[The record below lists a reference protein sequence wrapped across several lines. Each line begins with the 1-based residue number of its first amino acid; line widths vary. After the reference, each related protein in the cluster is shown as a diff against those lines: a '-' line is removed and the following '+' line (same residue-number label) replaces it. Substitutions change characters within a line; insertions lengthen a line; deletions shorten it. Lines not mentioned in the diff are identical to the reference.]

1 MKRKLVVGAAAV
13 AAVAGSGAV
22 VATAATPEED
32 NAAILGAVAKDL
44 GVEESALESAFEKA
58 LTARIDAAV
67 AAGELTSEQAAQL
80 KERVAAGD
88 VPLFAAPGRGHH
100 GHGGPRYEAAAAYLG
115 MTAAELRAAV
125 DEDTSLADLARERGK
140 SVSGLVDALM
150 PEARARVDAAFAAG
164 RITEAERDERIAGL
178 RERITARVN
187 GEGPSGR
194 DEARDDAAG
203 SGFQD
208 PGASF

>member
-1 MKRKLVVGAAAV
+1 MKRKLVAGAVAV

-22 VATAATPEED
+22 VATAATPEEND
-32 NAAILGAVAKDL
+32 AAILGDVARDL
-44 GVEESALESAFEKA
+44 GVEESALESALEKA
-58 LTARIDAAV
+58 LNTRIDAAA

-100 GHGGPRYEAAAAYLG
+100 GHGGPRFEAAATYLG

-150 PEARARVDAAFAAG
+150 PEARARVEAAFAAG
-164 RITEAERDERIAGL
+164 RITEAERDERVAGL
-178 RERITARVN
+178 RERITALVN
-187 GEGPSGR
+187 GERPERPEGQR
-194 DEARDDAAG
+194 G
-203 SGFQD
+203 S
-208 PGASF
+208 GASF